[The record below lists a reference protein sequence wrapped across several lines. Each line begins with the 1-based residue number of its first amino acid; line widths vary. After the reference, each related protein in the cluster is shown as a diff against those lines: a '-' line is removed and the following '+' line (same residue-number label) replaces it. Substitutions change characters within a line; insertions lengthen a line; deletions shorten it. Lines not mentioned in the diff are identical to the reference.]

1 MFPTK
6 KYQFYFVVHIF
17 VLDLHF
23 NSSSKMSL
31 ILRTLRTGGLINKN
45 SFLKLSQSQRT
56 LFGNKFDAAGKGAKR
71 EETEKEATEETTTT
85 PPPSAEQAENT
96 CEKTAEIERLTAEIE
111 KLQAEKI
118 EADQKNKLQLADLIN
133 TEKLK
138 QTVKNTPTIIFLPYF

>member
-1 MFPTK
+1 MGVELT
-6 KYQFYFVVHIF
+6 
-17 VLDLHF
+17 DLHF

-71 EETEKEATEETTTT
+71 EETEKEA
-85 PPPSAEQAENT
+85 AEQAENT

-111 KLQAEKI
+111 KLQADKI

-133 TEKLK
+133 TNKRVAERHEKELK
-138 QTVKNTPTIIFLPYF
+138 YAPKKFAKSMLGAYDDLQRAID